1 MSNTRGHWLTRLA
14 AGGGHGRGGEED
26 AGGDPGDV
34 RQVGGR
40 GQEDRLRGLLTPDQS
55 GLVLRVLICPTPA
68 QSIMNLKILNI
79 IYIVIYQSS

>member
-1 MSNTRGHWLTRLA
+1 MLNTGGHCLTRLA

-55 GLVLRVLICPTPA
+55 VLVLRVLICPTPA
-68 QSIMNLKILNI
+68 QSIMNLLTKI
-79 IYIVIYQSS
+79 

>member
-1 MSNTRGHWLTRLA
+1 MSNTTRGHCLTRLA

-68 QSIMNLKILNI
+68 QSIMNLLTKI
-79 IYIVIYQSS
+79 

>member
-1 MSNTRGHWLTRLA
+1 MSNTRGHCLTRLA

-55 GLVLRVLICPTPA
+55 VLVLRVLICPTPA
-68 QSIMNLKILNI
+68 QSIMNLLTKI
-79 IYIVIYQSS
+79 